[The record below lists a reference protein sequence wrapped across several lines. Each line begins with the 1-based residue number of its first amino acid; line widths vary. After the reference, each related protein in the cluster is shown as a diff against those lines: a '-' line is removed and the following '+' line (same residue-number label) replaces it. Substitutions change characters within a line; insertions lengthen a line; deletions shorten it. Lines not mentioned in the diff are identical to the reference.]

1 MLKPQTKFEPEKQGK
16 KTKRPYQKGNTF
28 NYKGEIYKI
37 ISHVK
42 EYVNKEGNI
51 VIYCKVRYYDRF
63 KMKGKTCYATEIWF

>member
-1 MLKPQTKFEPEKQGK
+1 MLKTSDEIWTR
-16 KTKRPYQKGNTF
+16 KTRRKNKTPYQKGNTF

-63 KMKGKTCYATEIWF
+63 KMKDKTCYATEIWL